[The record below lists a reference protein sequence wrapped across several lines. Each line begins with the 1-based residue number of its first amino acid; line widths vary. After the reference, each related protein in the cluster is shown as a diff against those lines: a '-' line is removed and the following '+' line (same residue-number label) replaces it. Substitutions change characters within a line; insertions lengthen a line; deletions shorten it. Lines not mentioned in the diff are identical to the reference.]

1 MTSSYSRTIFTKI
14 PRYNYVDPDFA
25 YTKFE
30 KIVNIHMV
38 QKLKTV
44 ERYTGTAVFPL
55 FYICIR
61 CSVPA

>member
-30 KIVNIHMV
+30 KIVNKSHENYYVGYIKFLRNV
-38 QKLKTV
+38 RLQK
-44 ERYTGTAVFPL
+44 EAHR
-55 FYICIR
+55 
-61 CSVPA
+61 